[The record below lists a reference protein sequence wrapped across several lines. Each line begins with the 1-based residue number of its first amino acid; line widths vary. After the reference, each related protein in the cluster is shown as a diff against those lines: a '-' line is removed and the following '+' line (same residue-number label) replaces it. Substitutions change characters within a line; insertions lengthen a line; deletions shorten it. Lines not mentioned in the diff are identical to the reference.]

1 MDSIQLLNKI
11 KAQLDDM
18 GDLNTRLMTGKDGL
32 SVLDIDLLKQQC
44 ISLYELIVKLNPS
57 TSEVPVYLPI
67 TETSPVDIKVKEP
80 SQPVVPNKDIIL
92 IDPILVEEK
101 PSEIKTELRP
111 EPTLFTPE
119 PVIEKKIEPDIIR
132 NDISLHEK
140 IANIKQ
146 PDVRTRLSDAKV
158 DSLKAAINLN
168 KKIAFVNELF
178 KENTVEYAKA
188 IDKLNSAIDL
198 NEALRYFNE
207 LKHHYSWS
215 NDHELVNDLELLIQ
229 KRFR

>member
-1 MDSIQLLNKI
+1 MDSIQQLNKI
-11 KAQLDDM
+11 KAQLDNM
-18 GDLNTRLMTGKDGL
+18 GNLNGQLLAGNNGL

-44 ISLYELIVKLNPS
+44 ISLYELIIKLNPASSESGSSEIIS
-57 TSEVPVYLPI
+57 TKHVQPIIPEKEVVISEPI
-67 TETSPVDIKVKEP
+67 
-80 SQPVVPNKDIIL
+80 Q
-92 IDPILVEEK
+92 VEEQPAEPK
-101 PSEIKTELRP
+101 VELMP
-111 EPTLFTPE
+111 EPTLFTSE
-119 PVIEKKIEPDIIR
+119 PIIEKKAEPEVLR
-132 NDISLHEK
+132 SEISLHEK

-207 LKHHYSWS
+207 LKHHYSWN
-215 NDHELVNDLELLIQ
+215 NDHELVNDLEQLIQ